1 MFLKTLSHFNVLVT
15 FMFPLCFQYP
25 QSNIRVIMEL
35 VLGYVQSKGG
45 PKQLMSRYIG
55 QDPDDSGFVSEKS
68 FRFVEILL
76 QIFVTIQ
83 WR

>member
-1 MFLKTLSHFNVLVT
+1 MY
-15 FMFPLCFQYP
+15 PPCFQYP

-55 QDPDDSGFVSEKS
+55 QDPDDSGFVSEKC
-68 FRFVEILL
+68 FRFDFLL
-76 QIFVTIQ
+76 YFVVFLVS
-83 WR
+83 RDVFLLGVL